1 MVAIML
7 CAVYMAALQGDIVD
21 GVRAGLGFRRS
32 GIDQRLSGHRDFAV
46 VSNESADDDTFPRR
60 DVNDVSYGPIT
71 VEQTTS
77 LFVSASTFMFAH
89 QKRYK
94 AQLYSVLICFL
105 SFHICE

>member
-32 GIDQRLSGHRDFAV
+32 GIDQRLSGHRDFVV

-71 VEQTTS
+71 VEQLDLPSSSFT
-77 LFVSASTFMFAH
+77 VSRIINGLGSNTPNH
-89 QKRYK
+89 
-94 AQLYSVLICFL
+94 
-105 SFHICE
+105 